1 MPGLRYKHKERIQAS
16 LQRRH
21 HIFSQR
27 ASVVKSIKAAGLI
40 FANPFIAASGT
51 FGYADSCLDFYHP
64 DLLGGFVLKGIS
76 LEPRKGNSPMRII
89 ETPSGMINAIG
100 LENIGIERLIKDK
113 IPFIETL
120 HSVAIANLYAE
131 TKDDFIELAEKIN
144 EIKRIDAV
152 EINISC
158 PNVKSG
164 GMQFG
169 VSPEMTENLTKNI
182 KKVSSK
188 PVIVKLSPNVTDICE
203 IAKAAEGAGAD
214 ALSLIN
220 TISAMIID
228 TKKMLPALANVTGGL
243 SGPAILPIAV
253 RMVYQVYEAVS
264 IPIIGGGGISSVND
278 ALQFVMAGASLVS
291 IGTYNFISPAS
302 IPVIIKQFN
311 NEVKKT
317 DYSYSDLIGI
327 AHRQHFT

>member
-1 MPGLRYKHKERIQAS
+1 M
-16 LQRRH
+16 
-21 HIFSQR
+21 
-27 ASVVKSIKAAGLI
+27 KSIKTAGLI

-51 FGYADSCLDFYHP
+51 FGYADSYLDFYHP

-76 LEPRKGNSPMRII
+76 LEPRKGNPPMRII

-131 TKDDFIELAEKIN
+131 TKDDFIKLTEKIN
-144 EIKRIDAV
+144 EIKRIDAI

-169 VSPEMTENLTKNI
+169 VSPKMTEYLTKNI
-182 KKVSSK
+182 KKISSK
-188 PVIVKLSPNVTDICE
+188 PVIVKLSPNVADIGE

-228 TKKMLPALANVTGGL
+228 TKTMLPALANVTGGL

-264 IPIIGGGGISSVND
+264 IPIIGGGGISSAND

-311 NEVKKT
+311 NELKKT
-317 DYSYSDLIGI
+317 EYSYSDLIGI
-327 AHRQHFT
+327 AHRQHST